1 MGAGGNRSVTGAAA
15 PIVVGVDGSEPALIA
30 LRRALELADVLNRD
44 LHIVTAVHLSG
55 LVQAGLAM
63 SILSE
68 PEIEQQIS
76 DNVWSQ
82 VSDEFA
88 SFPDVEVTRVDRR
101 GYPAD
106 ELVAYAH
113 EVEAEMVVV
122 GTRGYG
128 PIRSAVLGSTSHRV
142 AQLCRQDVLIVGSD

>member
-1 MGAGGNRSVTGAAA
+1 M
-15 PIVVGVDGSEPALIA
+15 A
-30 LRRALELADVLNRD
+30 LRRALGLAGVLGRD
-44 LHIVTAVHLSG
+44 LHVVTAVHMSG

-68 PEIEQQIS
+68 AEIEQQIS

-82 VSDEFA
+82 VSDELA
-88 SFPDVEVTRVDRR
+88 AFPDVEVTRIDRR

-128 PIRSAVLGSTSHRV
+128 PIRAAILGSTSHRV